1 MSTMD
6 LNEIIISA
14 CENNSTMSLAAKEVG
29 IPYSTFKRKAIQLN
43 VWNPNQG
50 AKGTHKYVKNL
61 QDVFDG
67 KSKMRTYNI
76 KNRLIAEGIK
86 DAICES
92 CGIGENW
99 NGKDLVLELDHIDGN
114 NTNNSLENLRILC
127 PNCHAMTDNYR
138 GKNVKTKKSEPS
150 IEWLNNLTNA
160 ELIKLP
166 PKEKEIKQ
174 CLTCNGEYTGKSKK
188 YCSIECYY
196 EGKRINNT
204 IPKVP
209 ELLEIFGKHKT
220 FTSVGRHYNV
230 SDNAVRKWCKNYGIM
245 EMIQNTKH

>member
-127 PNCHAMTDNYR
+127 PNCHSQTPTFR
-138 GKNVKTKKSEPS
+138 GRNIKK
-150 IEWLNNLTNA
+150 
-160 ELIKLP
+160 
-166 PKEKEIKQ
+166 
-174 CLTCNGEYTGKSKK
+174 
-188 YCSIECYY
+188 
-196 EGKRINNT
+196 
-204 IPKVP
+204 
-209 ELLEIFGKHKT
+209 
-220 FTSVGRHYNV
+220 
-230 SDNAVRKWCKNYGIM
+230 
-245 EMIQNTKH
+245 